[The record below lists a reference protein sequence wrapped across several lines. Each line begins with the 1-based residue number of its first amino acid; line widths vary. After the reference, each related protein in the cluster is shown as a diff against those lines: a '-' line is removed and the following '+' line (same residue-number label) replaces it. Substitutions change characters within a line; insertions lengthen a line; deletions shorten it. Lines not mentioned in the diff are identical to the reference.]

1 MLVLTE
7 PVNSVVRERW
17 DRVARLGL
25 QRDSDAYPIGTS
37 SADLTARRERLEDVF
52 RDEREILNPISA
64 QLATGPLVAIVADRD
79 GVILSA
85 RADRHQV
92 DPLARV
98 RLVEGARWGE
108 EARGTNAIG
117 TALVEGTPVAVVGRA
132 HFEVRNRGLFCYAA
146 PIRDAFGEVVAVLD
160 VTGPIERNDPSI
172 GIAVQAAG
180 LAVER
185 ALRAIA
191 YGDRR
196 SGALSAIERL
206 VHRSSTPTML
216 IEASGIVRLVNAAA
230 RAALPLKEQTLTC
243 QRVFGVSFT
252 ELLSL
257 AAARG
262 GMRFET
268 TTGAFRIALDPIAG
282 GDRTLAVIVHFEP
295 ERTSVAPS
303 PSAPHEIS
311 AILGTD
317 RGLLDAKSLAARFA
331 TTPLPVLLLA
341 ETGTGKEL
349 FARAIHAASDRRD
362 RPFVAINCG
371 ALSPNLIASEL
382 FGYAPGA
389 FTGAQRNGSEGRIH
403 AASGGTLFLD
413 EIAEIPEAL
422 QAALLRVLD
431 DGVYQR
437 VGESRDR
444 RADFRLVCATCRDL
458 PAMVASGRF
467 RNDLFYRI
475 QGACVTIPALRDRS
489 DCVWLAERLLEKQ
502 CKGLVPMLSE
512 SAVRFIEEHDW
523 PGNVRELKTAMAHA
537 LALANGERVIQREHL
552 PRPLSV
558 GPPKSAPTTRK
569 GILRDAIDAAL
580 RACEGNVSEAAR
592 RLGVGRGTIYRALKD
607 SKSD

>member
-1 MLVLTE
+1 MLVLAE

-243 QRVFGVSFT
+243 QR
-252 ELLSL
+252 
-257 AAARG
+257 
-262 GMRFET
+262 
-268 TTGAFRIALDPIAG
+268 
-282 GDRTLAVIVHFEP
+282 
-295 ERTSVAPS
+295 
-303 PSAPHEIS
+303 
-311 AILGTD
+311 
-317 RGLLDAKSLAARFA
+317 
-331 TTPLPVLLLA
+331 
-341 ETGTGKEL
+341 
-349 FARAIHAASDRRD
+349 
-362 RPFVAINCG
+362 
-371 ALSPNLIASEL
+371 
-382 FGYAPGA
+382 
-389 FTGAQRNGSEGRIH
+389 
-403 AASGGTLFLD
+403 
-413 EIAEIPEAL
+413 
-422 QAALLRVLD
+422 
-431 DGVYQR
+431 
-437 VGESRDR
+437 
-444 RADFRLVCATCRDL
+444 
-458 PAMVASGRF
+458 
-467 RNDLFYRI
+467 
-475 QGACVTIPALRDRS
+475 
-489 DCVWLAERLLEKQ
+489 
-502 CKGLVPMLSE
+502 
-512 SAVRFIEEHDW
+512 
-523 PGNVRELKTAMAHA
+523 
-537 LALANGERVIQREHL
+537 
-552 PRPLSV
+552 
-558 GPPKSAPTTRK
+558 
-569 GILRDAIDAAL
+569 
-580 RACEGNVSEAAR
+580 
-592 RLGVGRGTIYRALKD
+592 
-607 SKSD
+607 